1 MKNKV
6 IEQYEQD
13 ENMMIQLFAQ
23 WCINHEVDPFA
34 LYQTAYPEQATNEAL
49 AKAVEET
56 EINAVA
62 VDTQTVIQVL
72 QLFGNDHLAYVV
84 SEISIKMK

>member
-23 WCINHEVDPFA
+23 WCVNHDLDPFA
-34 LYQTAYPEQATNEAL
+34 LYQTAYPEQTTNEAL
-49 AKAVEET
+49 TTAVEET
-56 EINAVA
+56 EKNALE

-84 SEISIKMK
+84 SEISVKMN